1 MEKMGGILLQ
11 HHQISPNYLAK
22 AAFPGSFALH
32 KATSKRRGIT
42 SSLLVRSH
50 RRLAPVCAVGS
61 PLLTR
66 SRHRFIPARAAG
78 SPLLPSPPRTLAAD
92 SPLLPPQTLERSREE
107 ELKRAKGKKK
117 DAMKPWVGREGY
129 RASRACGEFANWIL
143 LCPPRNSFSC
153 SSLGSIR
160 SEANGSPL
168 PRTVNRRSK
177 EELIA
182 FFKSIQTSIAEES
195 PRTSRRTRKQ
205 SSDPF
210 EEVERRKQS
219 YDGEPKALDLNDMKV
234 AELREL
240 ARARRMKGYSRLKK
254 SELIDRLKGA

>member
-32 KATSKRRGIT
+32 K
-42 SSLLVRSH
+42 V
-50 RRLAPVCAVGS
+50 
-61 PLLTR
+61 
-66 SRHRFIPARAAG
+66 
-78 SPLLPSPPRTLAAD
+78 AD
-92 SPLLPPQTLERSREE
+92 
-107 ELKRAKGKKK
+107 
-117 DAMKPWVGREGY
+117 
-129 RASRACGEFANWIL
+129 FANGIL

-177 EELIA
+177 EELIE

-219 YDGEPKALDLNDMKV
+219 YGIADVSEEHADGEPKALDLNDMKV

-254 SELIDRLKGA
+254 SELIDRLKGV